1 MADNKTLGD
10 VIDRLKAEGTL
21 TRNSGT
27 HSLKSIKEILINQH
41 KESLAD
47 KEEAREAG
55 QEAEKQS
62 ETLTDIRDILNKGV
76 EAGSKD
82 KDDGGGL
89 GGLFGGL
96 LGGGLGGILGGAGIG
111 AAGLGVLA
119 FGGSALID
127 SIANLD
133 AQKIKDN
140 INILLSIGDDLE
152 ATDESLFI
160 DGGTLAI
167 VLGGIGIGLGAFAL
181 GSGVAAA
188 VDYFTKDSDWA
199 QGVVDNV
206 ATLLTIKDHLGG
218 NLTLLADGVTFTAAM
233 GAIGI
238 GLGAFALGQG
248 VAAAVDYFSKD
259 NFAQSVV
266 DNVVTLL
273 SIDDKVGGNLSM
285 LADGVTFT
293 AAMGTIAA
301 GLVAFS
307 AGEAATAVAQF
318 MSTDDWAQ
326 RIVDNVTTL
335 LSIKDIEGMSAES
348 VAGVTATMTALGL
361 GLAAFGFGS
370 AASGVG
376 EAINKFT
383 GNEDWTQT
391 IYDRVEKLI
400 SITDMLPDGDSE
412 SGKAGTFALGMAKLS
427 AGIAA
432 FTLSD
437 GVGSLV
443 SAGQAVLSFFGA
455 QSPFEKLMEIADNAD
470 ELEKGGNALEKITE
484 GLNAFGNLNVSDVDV
499 DFETMGRNL
508 AKAIPFLQAAASGG
522 TVEGGW
528 FSSDVEFGP
537 YKGPGKGGILDPDL
551 NLPALAMASQQ
562 MGMIFGGG
570 NISGLGDMT
579 IPQDGGEMVQRLNTI
594 QEFQASNLAAA
605 QGTNGDLTRAGSGG
619 NTAVIDGSTNITA
632 PSVTNNSQG
641 VIDNRQEVYSRDQIE
656 GLMMQQGTRHGWGPN
671 NW

>member
-1 MADNKTLGD
+1 MATNASLND
-10 VIDRLKAEGTL
+10 VIDRLKAEGQL
-21 TRNSGT
+21 TRNSGK
-27 HSLKSIKEILINQH
+27 HSIKTIKEILL
-41 KESLAD
+41 ESQRNSLQD
-47 KEEAREAG
+47 KEDAREAG
-55 QEAEKQS
+55 VKQDRQL
-62 ETLTDIRDILNKGV
+62 EIL
-76 EAGSKD
+76 GSINNSLGKAAS
-82 KDDGGGL
+82 GGTTEDSGN
-89 GGLFGGL
+89 GGFFGKL

-152 ATDESLFI
+152 GTDKSLFA

-181 GSGVAAA
+181 GSGVTAA
-188 VDYFTKDSDWA
+188 VDYFSKDSKWA
-199 QGVVDNV
+199 EDVVWNV
-206 ATLLTIKDHLGG
+206 STLLTIKDYLGG
-218 NLTLLADGVTFTAAM
+218 NLNLLADGVTFSAAM
-233 GAIGI
+233 GAIGL
-238 GLGAFALGQG
+238 GLGAFALGSG

-259 NFAQSVV
+259 NFAEAVV
-266 DNVVTLL
+266 NNVVTLL

-307 AGEAATAVAQF
+307 AGNAAAAVAQF
-318 MSTDDWAQ
+318 MSTDDWAK

-335 LSIKDIEGMSAES
+335 LSIKDIEGMSADS
-348 VAGVTATMTALGL
+348 VAGVSATMTALGL

-370 AASGVG
+370 AAAGVG
-376 EAINKFT
+376 EAINKFS
-383 GNEDWTQT
+383 GNEDFSQT

-412 SGKAGTFALGMAKLS
+412 SGKAGTFALGMGKLA

-455 QSPFEKLMEIADNAD
+455 KSPFEKLMEIAENAD

-484 GLNAFGNLNVSDVDV
+484 GLNAFGNINVSDVDV

-508 AKAIPFLQAAASGG
+508 SKAIPFLQAASAGG

-551 NLPALAMASQQ
+551 NLERLAMASRQ
-562 MGMIFGGG
+562 MSAIFGGG
-570 NISGLGDMT
+570 DIGGLTTMGA
-579 IPQDGGEMVQRLNTI
+579 PEAAAEPMVERLNAI
-594 QEFQASNLAAA
+594 QEYNANNLGNAQTANSELQMQNNGGGARVDASTIATDNS
-605 QGTNGDLTRAGSGG
+605 TNQTFNG
-619 NTAVIDGSTNITA
+619 NTYNVKDQNYSPYNHDSDMYTQ
-632 PSVTNNSQG
+632 PSGIGNYVN
-641 VIDNRQEVYSRDQIE
+641 
-656 GLMMQQGTRHGWGPN
+656 P
-671 NW
+671 